1 MSGIQIGNNNVI
13 KNSVITSDS
22 NVIVVGDEVTINGV
36 KVPPCPRKGHNLTI
50 INDKVYLN
58 GYEFIKGRWR
68 KTLKALWH
76 KWF

>member
-1 MSGIQIGNNNVI
+1 MSSVQIGSCNVI

-22 NVIVVGDEVTINGV
+22 NVIVVGDEVTIKGV
-36 KVPPCPRKGHNLTI
+36 KVPPCPSKGHNLTI

-58 GYEFIKGRWR
+58 GYEFINGKWR